1 MAPIGELF
9 VHRDLMDNGERQGQ
23 VRRSGKPVQQ
33 DQAIQNAVRQ
43 FIVSNYLF
51 GQMGDFP
58 EEESFLQAGI
68 IDSTGVLELVA
79 FLEETFGIRVVDHEM
94 TTDNLDSIG
103 KVARFVLSKTNNAS
117 GIAGATR
124 VGAA

>member
-1 MAPIGELF
+1 M
-9 VHRDLMDNGERQGQ
+9 
-23 VRRSGKPVQQ
+23 QQ

-51 GQMGDFP
+51 GQESDFP
-58 EEESFLQAGI
+58 AEESFLQAGI

-79 FLEETFGIRVVDHEM
+79 FLEETFGIQVVDHEM

-103 KVARFVLSKTNNAS
+103 KVARFVLSKTNAP
-117 GIAGATR
+117 GIGDARR
-124 VGAA
+124 VGVA

>member
-1 MAPIGELF
+1 M
-9 VHRDLMDNGERQGQ
+9 
-23 VRRSGKPVQQ
+23 QQ